1 MTTTTTMATTTM
13 TTTATMTLS
22 DVAARAASWL
32 KWILWTTV
40 AVVVFVALGMLQT
53 VALQSLYV
61 ATLLLQGVE
70 RAVWMNRAAGL
81 DASVGMDPSIGM
93 DPSVGTVMPYWC
105 MDYVLFAVRHSVL
118 LCVVGSVAATLYLL
132 SADCK
137 TLGESKTINSS
148 TLCSN
153 KTSSST
159 TTTINNKTSSNSTT
173 TNNTT
178 SNNNNKILNLSY
190 KSDPVELAL
199 QSWNPCCTATPIT
212 TTEGATV
219 IGTTT
224 TGTTGTTTTTTTTT
238 NNNSCDCCSLS
249 TTDTS
254 DLLSCPICSMPT
266 ASAAHR
272 HSGPSAAFALPVARK
287 VPLAGLSS
295 ASIKERDGKKKAAS
309 TINTTVAST
318 MNTTTMSAAS
328 HKLTSAARPPGFRA
342 PSTLNST
349 TQSTIGTIKSTIT
362 STGLPTKPTIGVTES
377 AGIATKSTT
386 SSTLSTGIPTRSTI
400 GSTPSTSSTGLP
412 TKPTIGV
419 TESTGIPTKSTIGV
433 TGSTKSTGIP
443 TKSTTGAT
451 GISTKPTIGSTP
463 STAAS
468 RKAAASKYSTSL
480 RTRTPSSTAASTSTA
495 IPNNT
500 LLNTRPF
507 SQPKLAPELRTSS
520 TPSNITT
527 KLIDTPCI
535 TKHATSTSLADAA
548 STTDALS
555 LLASTKLALKLV
567 ENLKD
572 SDRHNDITPVSLNP
586 SPSIAHI
593 TKHTTATSSSKASI
607 SKEKAGSGDALPEK
621 VVSAETIKKVDANLL
636 PQTKS
641 DLGFCSIPAVP
652 VESAPIHKPTVV
664 LERPPPISSN
674 TGIKPATIAAAVHTL
689 ESSTDHS
696 SLPCVAKLANS
707 GAPHPKSSLASC
719 TDPSGPS
726 NIKPAAISSVKMAI
740 ARFEQATTIT
750 TGPTLHSSADSTPH
764 LKGNT
769 FNSKTAR
776 SRQVSLSSN
785 MPRSPPRTLA
795 KDLASNILS
804 VYTSPPSV
812 VSLEGLQPT
821 KSIPMISTQ
830 IEKEEKLHISEKQL
844 RWATDQSNPSST
856 ATLYV
861 PESPPPDI
869 PPHSSPQM
877 NPLATDHQSLKP
889 LQLKSDPAVVVQTS
903 LLNSPPLRPTLSPTQ
918 PTPTVIND
926 PTNYTISANENSIL
940 TNQQLQLHHQPQKQ
954 SPSSHSQLPNY
965 SRISPGS
972 SMNLQGGVRHLPK
985 HHRNANIASTSS
997 LLSSTLQPT
1006 ELFDPDDEMITVR
1019 RTFSL
1024 DEIGK
1029 RTKEH
1034 HQEIQNQQHMHREYR
1049 HGVNTDISECHLGSL
1064 NHPQTIQMHDRLA
1077 LTDSRNRIPTTGPPS
1092 RGRARQ
1098 RCVTAPGLNA
1108 GRDGGR
1114 DWSLSPLSASVSD
1127 SFARSLFADL
1137 SNSQRRSSNTDGIS
1151 SESNE
1156 SIEPNND
1163 SLDMGLDIG
1172 FDLALGIRSGF
1183 AFRDTKKS
1191 QPFSIGM
1198 AYIDSR
1204 GDDSFDTEMY
1214 QPSDDHEPNGDID
1227 PFISKNDLSHS
1238 PAGSLPSPP
1247 PLAVLSLTLPAV
1259 INNPDPQFASLIKQ
1273 ENESHSPP
1281 PPSPPPRSPPM
1292 QHSHHQHHHQRPYSP
1307 DCYLDSSSL
1316 SLFPSS
1322 LSHGLTRLILD
1333 NNAIQIIPESAF
1345 EVLVDL
1351 RVLSMANNHL
1361 VMLPSSIGLLSK
1373 LERLC
1378 MRNNR
1383 LESLPIELADL
1394 TSLHILDLGGNKLK
1408 YLEPRLFLRMNQ
1420 LHTLILSSNHLRHL
1434 PPSLGYLAPSL
1445 CAFYVF
1451 NNPFSHPFCDLVEP
1465 VIQAFPAVLPTPD
1478 QLYGAPL
1485 SDVFNDASPKDSGID
1500 FKPLDHTKKY
1510 TTESRSSQEQA
1521 YIPSTDRLHDPY
1533 TDMHGTNA
1541 PRRINGHS
1549 PVHIPIS
1556 SQPHPTHTI
1565 QSIRP
1570 FYPGHGYLLRLLGF
1584 LRDELDLSRNTTSN
1598 TANSATS
1605 DMTASSRLTST
1616 SLSTLLNVT
1625 RLPGSFASDSK
1636 SNRSS
1641 ATVESMGSDDT
1652 TIYSASPERIRT
1664 NTDNNVPPQ
1673 LLSPLSPMPS
1683 GTDKRRFIIAEFVS
1697 TETTYVD
1704 ELCVLCDLYLYP
1716 LTHSEFMSAYDIETI
1731 FTTVLD
1737 PILAYHRDYFL
1748 PGMRYITQ
1756 TDKCSLGA
1764 FFSASCEFLLDHY
1777 TVYMNNFDQSA
1788 AYIKHLETMAT
1799 QSAKGLTGLLL
1810 LNKGGSFGSSNQ
1822 SNSFSG
1828 ASNNGHRSVS
1838 GNGGNGFNSNGVNN
1852 NNNNNISNGMGVSS
1866 MLASLSSTASAKR
1879 ASSRKFASF
1888 LKQTKLDPRHTQMS
1902 FGSYLVLPIQRLP
1915 RYKLLLDLLV
1925 KETDPSHPEYECL
1938 VQAANDMRRTVELC
1952 NESKRLWDSLAYD
1965 NDRVRD
1971 ARQRIKICPGSLNT
1985 GLLTHPSRS
1994 NYRNSHNV
2002 DVSSSSI
2009 HNRHNTLAA
2018 TPLLLIPPQRVLIK
2032 SSHANDLRVLK
2043 YVESVTATHVL
2054 DAHLVC
2060 HGKLAKHRV
2069 HACHAL
2075 REHRFNVV
2083 VAGSSLHNG
2092 PFDDMVSQRGAREI
2106 EAGGAVA
2113 MYGVPLTQG
2122 KRCSLV
2128 LFSDVLCWCSSASVA
2143 TGSAANASS
2152 ASLGGWGGP
2161 MQLIKVFGR
2170 GSGRH
2175 DKMPAVFAEMWPVL
2189 DADPRLSG
2197 REAVMRISDLDGVL
2211 YVRGALAEISSW
2223 VDAIRHMSG

>member
-1 MTTTTTMATTTM
+1 
-13 TTTATMTLS
+13 
-22 DVAARAASWL
+22 
-32 KWILWTTV
+32 
-40 AVVVFVALGMLQT
+40 
-53 VALQSLYV
+53 
-61 ATLLLQGVE
+61 
-70 RAVWMNRAAGL
+70 
-81 DASVGMDPSIGM
+81 
-93 DPSVGTVMPYWC
+93 
-105 MDYVLFAVRHSVL
+105 
-118 LCVVGSVAATLYLL
+118 
-132 SADCK
+132 
-137 TLGESKTINSS
+137 
-148 TLCSN
+148 
-153 KTSSST
+153 
-159 TTTINNKTSSNSTT
+159 
-173 TNNTT
+173 
-178 SNNNNKILNLSY
+178 
-190 KSDPVELAL
+190 
-199 QSWNPCCTATPIT
+199 
-212 TTEGATV
+212 
-219 IGTTT
+219 
-224 TGTTGTTTTTTTTT
+224 
-238 NNNSCDCCSLS
+238 
-249 TTDTS
+249 
-254 DLLSCPICSMPT
+254 MPT

-500 LLNTRPF
+500 LLTRPF
-507 SQPKLAPELRTSS
+507 SQPKLAPEL
-520 TPSNITT
+520 P
-527 KLIDTPCI
+527 
-535 TKHATSTSLADAA
+535 DAA

-750 TGPTLHSSADSTPH
+750 T
-764 LKGNT
+764 
-769 FNSKTAR
+769 
-776 SRQVSLSSN
+776 
-785 MPRSPPRTLA
+785 
-795 KDLASNILS
+795 
-804 VYTSPPSV
+804 
-812 VSLEGLQPT
+812 
-821 KSIPMISTQ
+821 
-830 IEKEEKLHISEKQL
+830 EKEEKLHISEKQL

-1029 RTKEH
+1029 RTKS
-1034 HQEIQNQQHMHREYR
+1034 ITRR
-1049 HGVNTDISECHLGSL
+1049 SRISSICIDTYHW
-1064 NHPQTIQMHDRLA
+1064 
-1077 LTDSRNRIPTTGPPS
+1077 PPS

-1191 QPFSIGM
+1191 AIL
-1198 AYIDSR
+1198 YR
-1204 GDDSFDTEMY
+1204 
-1214 QPSDDHEPNGDID
+1214 
-1227 PFISKNDLSHS
+1227 
-1238 PAGSLPSPP
+1238 
-1247 PLAVLSLTLPAV
+1247 
-1259 INNPDPQFASLIKQ
+1259 LIKQ

-1570 FYPGHGYLLRLLGF
+1570 FYPGHGISCGFLGSSVTSLIYLGIRLL
-1584 LRDELDLSRNTTSN
+1584 
-1598 TANSATS
+1598 
-1605 DMTASSRLTST
+1605 
-1616 SLSTLLNVT
+1616 
-1625 RLPGSFASDSK
+1625 
-1636 SNRSS
+1636 
-1641 ATVESMGSDDT
+1641 
-1652 TIYSASPERIRT
+1652 
-1664 NTDNNVPPQ
+1664 
-1673 LLSPLSPMPS
+1673 
-1683 GTDKRRFIIAEFVS
+1683 
-1697 TETTYVD
+1697 
-1704 ELCVLCDLYLYP
+1704 
-1716 LTHSEFMSAYDIETI
+1716 
-1731 FTTVLD
+1731 
-1737 PILAYHRDYFL
+1737 
-1748 PGMRYITQ
+1748 TQ
-1756 TDKCSLGA
+1756 
-1764 FFSASCEFLLDHY
+1764 
-1777 TVYMNNFDQSA
+1777 Q
-1788 AYIKHLETMAT
+1788 
-1799 QSAKGLTGLLL
+1799 
-1810 LNKGGSFGSSNQ
+1810 
-1822 SNSFSG
+1822 
-1828 ASNNGHRSVS
+1828 
-1838 GNGGNGFNSNGVNN
+1838 
-1852 NNNNNISNGMGVSS
+1852 
-1866 MLASLSSTASAKR
+1866 
-1879 ASSRKFASF
+1879 
-1888 LKQTKLDPRHTQMS
+1888 
-1902 FGSYLVLPIQRLP
+1902 
-1915 RYKLLLDLLV
+1915 
-1925 KETDPSHPEYECL
+1925 
-1938 VQAANDMRRTVELC
+1938 
-1952 NESKRLWDSLAYD
+1952 
-1965 NDRVRD
+1965 
-1971 ARQRIKICPGSLNT
+1971 
-1985 GLLTHPSRS
+1985 
-1994 NYRNSHNV
+1994 
-2002 DVSSSSI
+2002 
-2009 HNRHNTLAA
+2009 
-2018 TPLLLIPPQRVLIK
+2018 
-2032 SSHANDLRVLK
+2032 
-2043 YVESVTATHVL
+2043 
-2054 DAHLVC
+2054 
-2060 HGKLAKHRV
+2060 
-2069 HACHAL
+2069 
-2075 REHRFNVV
+2075 
-2083 VAGSSLHNG
+2083 
-2092 PFDDMVSQRGAREI
+2092 
-2106 EAGGAVA
+2106 
-2113 MYGVPLTQG
+2113 
-2122 KRCSLV
+2122 
-2128 LFSDVLCWCSSASVA
+2128 
-2143 TGSAANASS
+2143 
-2152 ASLGGWGGP
+2152 
-2161 MQLIKVFGR
+2161 
-2170 GSGRH
+2170 
-2175 DKMPAVFAEMWPVL
+2175 
-2189 DADPRLSG
+2189 
-2197 REAVMRISDLDGVL
+2197 
-2211 YVRGALAEISSW
+2211 
-2223 VDAIRHMSG
+2223 